1 MDKLAEILWGADLII
16 MRRTNTIYRSVVQG
30 IVLNQLQL
38 FAKLLNGACIA
49 YASKDRD
56 INAKHHP
63 WLSHTTANVLK
74 SNSKTMENRRRHIP

>member
-1 MDKLAEILWGADLII
+1 MVKSAVISLGAEMAPLI
-16 MRRTNTIYRSVVQG
+16 Y

-74 SNSKTMENRRRHIP
+74 LNSKTMENHR